1 MEEDLFDPFDDDV
14 DPRSFEKQFYQLDYL
29 IADRDFKDKE
39 ELDKFVDEVFQNQDQ
54 WDELVAKHKKTPEE
68 EAQELLYDAYA
79 KSESEDRVRL
89 AKQALQIFPNCAD
102 AYVILGEDEASSEK
116 EELKY
121 YTKGVEVGR
130 LMLDPK
136 AVEAYPGALWTVT
149 KMRPFLRAMS
159 GYALTQ
165 WTLGNRQKGI
175 ETANEM
181 LELDNE
187 DHVGIRY
194 MLLFHLIAAGK
205 NNEAIRLLKRFPDED
220 VYAWELCKAFLMFV
234 KQGPSAK
241 AKRTL
246 KNAIEM
252 NPYIGAI
259 IISNTTDAKLK
270 KYLDPEDE
278 MVQESFIFMSVFM
291 EVFEINP
298 TAAQAFLTE
307 VLLLNK
313 FIVRQL
319 KEGQDEEME

>member
-1 MEEDLFDPFDDDV
+1 MDEELFNPFDDDV

-29 IADRDFKDKE
+29 IADRKFTDNE
-39 ELDKFVDEVFQNQDQ
+39 ELERFVDEVFQNQDK
-54 WDELVAKHKKTPEE
+54 WDALAAQHKKTVEE

-79 KSESEDRVRL
+79 ESESEDRVRL

-102 AYVILGEDEASSEK
+102 AYVILAENEASSEK

-121 YTKGVEVGR
+121 YAKGVEVGR
-130 LMLDPK
+130 LMLEPK
-136 AVEAYPGALWTVT
+136 ILEKNPGALWSVT
-149 KMRPFLRAMS
+149 KTRPFLRALS

-165 WTLGNRQKGI
+165 WSLGNRQKGI
-175 ETANEM
+175 DTANEL
-181 LELDNE
+181 LELDAE
-187 DHVGIRY
+187 DHIGIRY

-234 KQGPSAK
+234 KQGASAK

-259 IISNTTDAKLK
+259 IISNTADPKLK
-270 KYLDPEDE
+270 KFLDPEDE
-278 MVQESFIFMSVFM
+278 MVQESFLFMSIFM

-298 TAAQAFLTE
+298 PAAQAFLTE

-319 KEGQDEEME
+319 RESQDEELE

>member
-1 MEEDLFDPFDDDV
+1 
-14 DPRSFEKQFYQLDYL
+14 
-29 IADRDFKDKE
+29 
-39 ELDKFVDEVFQNQDQ
+39 
-54 WDELVAKHKKTPEE
+54 
-68 EAQELLYDAYA
+68 
-79 KSESEDRVRL
+79 
-89 AKQALQIFPNCAD
+89 
-102 AYVILGEDEASSEK
+102 
-116 EELKY
+116 
-121 YTKGVEVGR
+121 
-130 LMLDPK
+130 MLDPK
-136 AVEAYPGALWTVT
+136 MLEKNPGALWSVT

-165 WTLGNRQKGI
+165 WSLGNRQKGI
-175 ETANEM
+175 DTANEL
-181 LELDNE
+181 LELDN
-187 DHVGIRY
+187 DDYVGIRY

-205 NNEAIRLLKRFPDED
+205 NNDAIRLLKRFPEED

-259 IISNTTDAKLK
+259 IISNTADPKLK
-270 KYLDPEDE
+270 KYLDADDE

-298 TAAQAFLTE
+298 TAAQSFLTE
-307 VLLLNK
+307 VLLLDK

-319 KEGQDEEME
+319 KEEKDDASE